1 MDDGRCIERT
11 LFIDADDTLWENNI
25 FYLRCTA
32 RFLELMESLGCASD
46 RAQAVLDACEQ
57 ETIPIAGF
65 GPEGYV
71 MALGMAYERLMQE
84 LGRSAGPDLVAQA
97 RALGEPVLSPPMIL
111 LPDVQPVLCALHPTS
126 RLVVVTKGSEAV
138 QREKIERSGL
148 GALFDARY
156 IVPEKDATTYRRIAA
171 ELRLSPRDTWMVGN
185 SPRSDIN
192 PAIEAGLGAILIP
205 HDHTW
210 TAEVQEIAHPEMVVT
225 LARFADL
232 LPYFGIDG
240 CS

>member
-25 FYLRCTA
+25 FYLRCTEC
-32 RFLELMESLGCASD
+32 FLDMMEALGCARERS
-46 RAQAVLDACEQ
+46 QAVLDACEH
-57 ETIPIAGF
+57 ETIPVAGF
-65 GPEGYV
+65 GPQGYV
-71 MALGMAYERLMQE
+71 MALGMACERLMQE
-84 LGRSAGPDLVAQA
+84 LGRVAGTDLVAQA

-111 LPDVQPVLCALHPTS
+111 LPDVQPALCALRPTS

-138 QREKIERSGL
+138 QGEKIKRSGL
-148 GALFDARY
+148 GALFDAQY
-156 IVPEKDATTYRRIAA
+156 IVPEKDTTTYRRIAA
-171 ELRLSPRDTWMVGN
+171 ELRVSPRDIWMVGN
-185 SPRSDIN
+185 SPKSDIN
-192 PAIEAGLGAILIP
+192 PAVEAGLGAILIP

-210 TAEVQEIAHPEMVVT
+210 TAEVQEIAHPELVVT

-232 LPYFGIDG
+232 LPYFAIDG